1 MLAAALQ
8 SVFTG
13 NFDKTNLRHRNMLAA
28 KTRRVRME
36 TNAIESAVMGV
47 QQMLSST
54 PEWMKTAET
63 MLTQFGFKLVAAILI
78 FFVGRWIA
86 KMVQTGLE
94 KTMLKAKIDP
104 VLVTFT
110 VNMAFAA
117 LMVFVVL
124 AALGQLGVQ
133 TTSFIAVL
141 GAAGLAV
148 GLALQGSLS
157 NFASGVMMIIF
168 RPFKIGDYVEGGGMS
183 GTVRSIH
190 IFTTTLTTPDNKRVI
205 VPNSKMMGDSITNY
219 SAEGTRR
226 LDLTASIGYG
236 DSIDKARV
244 ALLDLLANEPR
255 VLKDPAPFVGVLALA
270 ESSVDLAVRPWVKSE
285 DYWSVFFDLTEAIKK
300 RLDAEGLSIPFPQR
314 DVHLYKHDV

>member
-1 MLAAALQ
+1 
-8 SVFTG
+8 
-13 NFDKTNLRHRNMLAA
+13 
-28 KTRRVRME
+28 ME
-36 TNAIESAVMGV
+36 TNAVQGAMNSV
-47 QQMLSST
+47 QQMFSNT

-63 MLTQFGFKLVAAILI
+63 MLTTFGFKIVAALLI

-86 KMVQTGLE
+86 KKVQTGLE
-94 KTMLKAKIDP
+94 KGMLKSHVDP

-110 VNMAFAA
+110 VNMTFAA
-117 LMVFVVL
+117 VMVFVVL

-157 NFASGVMMIIF
+157 NFASGVMIIIF
-168 RPFKIGDYVEGGGMS
+168 RPFKIDDYVEGGGVS
-183 GTVRSIH
+183 GTVKAIH

-205 VPNSKMMGDSITNY
+205 VPNSKMMGDNITNY

-226 LDLTASIGYG
+226 VDLTASISYG
-236 DSIDKARV
+236 DSIDKAKTV
-244 ALLDLLANEPR
+244 LIDMLNKDAR

-270 ESSVDLAVRPWVKSE
+270 ESSVDFAVRPWVKVE
-285 DYWSVFFDLTEAIKK
+285 DYWDVFFDLNETIKK
-300 RLDAEGLSIPFPQR
+300 RFDAEGLTMPFPTR
-314 DVHLYKHDV
+314 DVHIYNEK